1 MSITSKQNLPE
12 KSNTENRIFG
22 PALIPNKLIYR
33 NPNKSVSEPHYIRFT
48 ESIIEEIRIRFHR
61 NNINN
66 NVNINHD
73 GIHIKGVSLSKSF
86 IVTEENM
93 HDLPL
98 EFKNLPK
105 GTWMVEYIVDN
116 KDIWEMIKDKKL
128 KGFSVEG
135 LFGYSEKIN
144 N

>member
-1 MSITSKQNLPE
+1 MSITSIQNLTE

-22 PALIPNKLIYR
+22 SVLIPNKLIYR
-33 NPNKSVSEPHYIRFT
+33 NPNKSVGEPHYIRFS
-48 ESIIEEIRIRFHR
+48 ESIIEELRIRFHE
-61 NNINN
+61 NNFDK

-73 GIHIKGVSLSKSF
+73 GIHVKGVSISKSF

-98 EFKNLPK
+98 EFKHLPK

-116 KDIWEMIKDKKL
+116 EDIWEMIKDKKL
-128 KGFSVEG
+128 NGFSIEG
-135 LFGYSEKIN
+135 LFGYGEKIN